1 VNDDLVDRALLEE
14 RRIEPSADFAGRVML
29 AVRLQ
34 ADGGGGIEFPWSR
47 LVPGLAACVILAVL
61 GVVAISLR
69 GTPSPDLAETMNSPL
84 ESAGLAAA
92 SAWVSMILSGS
103 YALVWG
109 ARRVAGS
116 RR

>member
-1 VNDDLVDRALLEE
+1 MNDDLVDRALLDE
-14 RRIEPSADFAGRVML
+14 RRIEPSPDFASRVML
-29 AVRLQ
+29 AVRLH

-47 LVPGLAACVILAVL
+47 LVPGLGACVVLAVL
-61 GVVAISLR
+61 GVVAVSLR
-69 GTPSPDLAETMNSPL
+69 GTPSPELAETMSSPL
-84 ESAGLAAA
+84 ASAGLAAA
-92 SAWVSMILSGS
+92 SAWVSIILSGT

>member
-1 VNDDLVDRALLEE
+1 MNGDPVDRALLGE
-14 RRIEPSADFAGRVML
+14 RRIEPSADFAARVML
-29 AVRLQ
+29 AVRAE
-34 ADGGGGIEFPWSR
+34 ADRGGGIEFPWSR
-47 LVPGLAACVILAVL
+47 LAPGLAACAVLTVL
-61 GVVAISLR
+61 GVVAVSLR
-69 GTPSPDLAETMNSPL
+69 GTPAPDLAGTMTSPL

-92 SAWVSMILSGS
+92 SAWVSTILSGT